1 MLLDL
6 SIVKENSAF
15 LITDRISRRYFLGVD
30 IAEVCLILSKTP
42 TFYTDARYFYSA
54 KISINKSCPNVVCEL
69 FNGIDAEWI
78 NSISKTLKNQGV
90 ETLYIDFERTTVKEY
105 NDYRQF
111 NINLADC
118 SEILKE
124 KRRTKNIAEIEN
136 ISSACD
142 VIEKAYYKTIS
153 QIKLGITEKQVEE
166 ILIAECKKLGASEMS
181 FDTIVAFGKNSAVP
195 HHETDNTVLERNMPI
210 LIDCGC
216 KINGYC
222 SDYTRT
228 LFFGKPTAKFIET
241 YNAIREASEKAESE
255 IVIGMKLKD
264 ADGIARDYLKTKGLD
279 KFFTHSLGHGVGLEI
294 HEEPRLSQRAE
305 GELKEND
312 VFTIEPGVYFDGE
325 FGIRIEDTVVLEK
338 NGVKRLFSDS
348 KELIVL

>member
-30 IAEVCLILSKTP
+30 IAEGCLILSKTP

-54 KISINKSCPNVVCEL
+54 KISVNKSCPNVLCEL
-69 FNGIDAEWI
+69 FNGINAEWI
-78 NSISKTLKNQGV
+78 GAVSKNLKAQDVKTLFV
-90 ETLYIDFERTTVKEY
+90 DYERTTVKEY
-105 NDYRQF
+105 NDYKLF

-118 SEILKE
+118 SDMLKE
-124 KRRTKNIAEIEN
+124 KRRTKAKAEIEN

-142 VIEKAYYKTIS
+142 VIEKAFYKTVS
-153 QIKLGITEKQVEE
+153 KIKLGITEKQVED
-166 ILIAECKKLGASEMS
+166 ILIAECKNLGASEMS

-195 HHETDNTVLERNMPI
+195 HHETGETVLEQNMPI

-228 LFFGKPTAKFIET
+228 FFFGRPSAKFIET
-241 YNAIREASEKAESE
+241 YNAVKEANEKAERE
-255 IVIGMKLKD
+255 ITVGMNLKD
-264 ADGIARDYLKTKGLD
+264 ADGIARDYLKTKGVD
-279 KFFTHSLGHGVGLEI
+279 KFFTHSLGHCVGLEI
-294 HEEPRLSQRAE
+294 HEEPRLSYRAE
-305 GELKEND
+305 GKLKEND

-338 NGVKRLFSDS
+338 NGVRRLFSDS